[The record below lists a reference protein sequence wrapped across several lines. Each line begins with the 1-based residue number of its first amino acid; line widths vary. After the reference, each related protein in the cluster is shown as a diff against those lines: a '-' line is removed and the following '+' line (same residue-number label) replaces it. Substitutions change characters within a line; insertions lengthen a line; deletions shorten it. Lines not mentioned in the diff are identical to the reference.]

1 MEKIEK
7 LKEQLH
13 NRRVAVIIGLVG
25 LAAVHI
31 MDLPGKWTETFYI
44 ALMYLGAIAFSAFLV
59 DRLVVKVSTRDYL
72 ASAALSAMVL
82 IGYVVNRTVGM
93 PGSTEDIGNWFEPLG
108 LLSLAVELFSVW
120 HSVNGY
126 LLARKIGQ
134 LQAESK

>member
-1 MEKIEK
+1 
-7 LKEQLH
+7 
-13 NRRVAVIIGLVG
+13 
-25 LAAVHI
+25 

-44 ALMYLGAIAFSAFLV
+44 AVMYLGAIAFAAFLV

-93 PGSTEDIGNWFEPLG
+93 PGSTDDIGNWFEPLG
-108 LLSLAVELFSVW
+108 LLSLAIELFSVW

-134 LQAESK
+134 LQADLN